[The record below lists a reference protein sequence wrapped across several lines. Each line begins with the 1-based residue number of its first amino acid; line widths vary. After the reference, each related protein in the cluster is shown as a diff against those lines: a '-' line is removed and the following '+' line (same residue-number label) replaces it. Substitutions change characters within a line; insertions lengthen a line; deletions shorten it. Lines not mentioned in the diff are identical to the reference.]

1 MLSGICG
8 AWANEANIMLIGMSE
23 KKFFDSNVKLY
34 WKCNRMK
41 TLAHEF
47 GHTVELDH
55 SDISQNLMMSTGLDV
70 DMGTNLTKEQIT
82 EARKFMKK
90 VLGLN

>member
-1 MLSGICG
+1 
-8 AWANEANIMLIGMSE
+8 
-23 KKFFDSNVKLY
+23 
-34 WKCNRMK
+34 
-41 TLAHEF
+41 
-47 GHTVELDH
+47 
-55 SDISQNLMMSTGLDV
+55 MMSTGLDV